1 MDPTKSVGAV
11 QYLWHQ
17 LFPCGKWLH
26 KIRKRPDDLCARC
39 AKVGK
44 KHVETVAHLQSV
56 QCVSQ
61 VDAVTAAH
69 NRCWN
74 VIMDGIVKHGSE
86 KREVQPIAMRSSG
99 PRMNAI
105 RRT

>member
-1 MDPTKSVGAV
+1 MFVKYTVETTKKMVANHCSLAGI
-11 QYLWHQ
+11 
-17 LFPCGKWLH
+17 FPCGKWLH
-26 KIRKRPDDLCARC
+26 KILKRPNDLCTRC

-69 NRCWN
+69 N
-74 VIMDGIVKHGSE
+74 
-86 KREVQPIAMRSSG
+86 
-99 PRMNAI
+99 
-105 RRT
+105 